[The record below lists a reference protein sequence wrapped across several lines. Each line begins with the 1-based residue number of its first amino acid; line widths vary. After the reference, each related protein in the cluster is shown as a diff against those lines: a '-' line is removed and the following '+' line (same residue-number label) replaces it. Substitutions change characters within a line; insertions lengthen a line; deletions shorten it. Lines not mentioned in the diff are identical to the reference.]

1 MKINSTG
8 RTAYALQ
15 NEDGSFAGSLSYTD
29 NSLFEA
35 LLKCGETFYSIEKK
49 DGSWS
54 TTNKKNEKKT
64 ATAKVKM
71 GGTIELV
78 INGQH
83 YIFKKPL
90 NWKLRFV
97 LLNAEKEEVLGLL
110 PQINWNKKC
119 YDFVLQLNDELINE
133 SGSFVILQALH
144 CAICSM
150 AMINGTLVPMVGYI
164 K

>member
-1 MKINSTG
+1 MKVITTG

-15 NEDGSFAGSLSYTD
+15 NEDGSFAGSLTYTD
-29 NSLFEA
+29 NSLAEA
-35 LLKCGETFYSIEKK
+35 LLKCKDDFFSIEKK

-54 TTNKKNEKKT
+54 TTTKQNEERT
-64 ATAKVKM
+64 AIVKVIM
-71 GGTIELV
+71 GGTIELA
-78 INGQH
+78 INGQQYH
-83 YIFKKPL
+83 FKKPL

-110 PQINWNKKC
+110 PQINWSKKC
-119 YDFVLQLNDELINE
+119 YDFVLQLNDELISE
-133 SGSFVILQALH
+133 SDSFIILQALH

-164 K
+164 T